1 MLPREVDAVVIGSG
15 PNGLVAA
22 NHLADAG
29 WEILL
34 LEAQPSIGGA
44 VRSDREL
51 HPDFVSD
58 TFSAFYPMAA
68 ASPAIT
74 GLGLEAYGLRWSHGP
89 AVLGHPRP
97 DGSWAMLHRDVGVTA
112 ALLDAEHAGD
122 GEAWHRWHQ
131 RWLDIGPALV
141 EALLSPIPPVRGGL
155 KMLARLPKAGGLGF
169 VKSLLT
175 PAVTLFGDDFG
186 GDGAALLLA
195 GNASH
200 ADLGLNSAGSG
211 FVGLLLTMLGQTV
224 GFPVPEGGAGR
235 LTEALRARFEDRGG
249 QVVCDAPVGKIL
261 VRKGRVVGVRTQDA
275 QIRVRRAVLAAV
287 DAEQLYGT
295 LVTDAE
301 LPTRVVRQMR
311 SFRRDPA
318 TFKVDYALNGPV
330 PWSSPPPHAP
340 GTVHLADSVEDLLI
354 GEAQLS
360 AGAIP
365 ERPFLL
371 VGQMTTSDPT
381 RSPAGTE
388 SLWAYTHVPQRIRRD
403 AGGDLTG
410 SWTPAEAERFADR
423 IQARIEQYAPAFAS
437 SVLARR
443 VLTPADLE
451 ARNAN
456 LVGGALNGGTAS
468 LDQQLIFRPIPGL
481 GRASTAIRGL
491 YLASASA
498 HPGGSVH
505 GACGMN
511 AARAALAHDRLRHLP
526 KRARKD

>member
-22 NHLADAG
+22 NHLTDAG
-29 WEILL
+29 WQTVL
-34 LEAQPSIGGA
+34 LEAQPSSGGA

-58 TFSAFYPMAA
+58 TFSAFYPMAV
-68 ASPAIT
+68 ASPVIT
-74 GLGLEAYGLRWSHGP
+74 GLGLEAYGLRWSHAP
-89 AVLGHPRP
+89 AVLGHPRLSGP
-97 DGSWAMLHRDVGVTA
+97 WAMLHRDVGVTA

-141 EALLSPIPPVRGGL
+141 QALLTPIPPVRGGL
-155 KMLARLPKAGGLGF
+155 KMLARLPSVGGLGF
-169 VKSLLT
+169 VKSLLS
-175 PAVTLFGDDFG
+175 PAVSLFQDDFG
-186 GDGAALLLA
+186 GEGAALLLA

-200 ADLGLNSAGSG
+200 ADIGLSSAGSA

-235 LTEALRARFEDRGG
+235 LTEALRARFEDHGG
-249 QVVCDAPVGKIL
+249 QVVCHAPVSRII
-261 VRKGRVVGVRTQDA
+261 VRRGRAVGVRTQDSEIA
-275 QIRVRRAVLAAV
+275 VRRAVLAAV
-287 DAEQLYGT
+287 DVEQLYGT

-301 LPTRVVRQMR
+301 LPARVVRQMR

-330 PWSSPPPHAP
+330 PWSSPPPYAP
-340 GTVHLADSVEDLLI
+340 GTVHLADSIEDLLTA
-354 GEAQLS
+354 EAQLS

-371 VGQMTTSDPT
+371 AGQMTTSDAT

-410 SWTPAEAERFADR
+410 SWVPSEAERFADR
-423 IQARIEQYAPAFAS
+423 IQGRIEQYAPGFGS
-437 SVLARR
+437 TVLARR
-443 VLTPADLE
+443 ILTPADLE
-451 ARNAN
+451 ARDAN

-468 LDQQLIFRPIPGL
+468 LDQQLVFRPVPGL

-511 AARAALAHDRLRHLP
+511 AARAALAHDRLRLAS
-526 KRARKD
+526 RR